1 MLRKRKRKS
10 GITVRV
16 VRSNPRA
23 HHHLDTFSREFSL
36 QKNRR
41 ELLRQATLLDADF
54 LFLTQGVLP
63 RGFVHNDAITFLS
76 WGDLKSKPPSP
87 AEAELFGR
95 LSLLIVVPTGES
107 ASCARLCSASS
118 PLSEDYLVW
127 KVDSSL
133 QSMGGIPLS
142 KIVKL
147 FPAIPSRFSR
157 TKGIASHFNRQ
168 MKARKGSIP
177 SLTSTWPRKDSSFE
191 LASFAPSPLTAFPE
205 MPFPSAKPAPSEN
218 GFTPLLNLILFP
230 ILLQILFQLW
240 KQAPIPIG

>member
-1 MLRKRKRKS
+1 MC
-10 GITVRV
+10 GISSSHSCLCNT
-16 VRSNPRA
+16 S
-23 HHHLDTFSREFSL
+23 T
-36 QKNRR
+36 
-41 ELLRQATLLDADF
+41 
-54 LFLTQGVLP
+54 
-63 RGFVHNDAITFLS
+63 
-76 WGDLKSKPPSP
+76 
-87 AEAELFGR
+87 
-95 LSLLIVVPTGES
+95 
-107 ASCARLCSASS
+107 SCARLCSASS

-133 QSMGGIPLS
+133 QLMGGIPLS

-218 GFTPLLNLILFP
+218 GFTPLLNLIMFP

-240 KQAPIPIG
+240 KQALFLSVE